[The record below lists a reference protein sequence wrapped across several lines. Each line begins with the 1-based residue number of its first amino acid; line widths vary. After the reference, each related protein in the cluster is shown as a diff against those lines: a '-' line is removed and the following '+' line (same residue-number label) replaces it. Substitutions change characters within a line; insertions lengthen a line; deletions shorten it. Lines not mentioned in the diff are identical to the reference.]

1 MVVVHF
7 FENKSIVLTQ
17 LRSDIPTMDEN
28 IKIKGRKGIIIS
40 VKKLE
45 ENIAHAQV
53 VFEKV
58 KQTQQIQKDSKK
70 KKR

>member
-17 LRSDIPTMDEN
+17 LRSDIPAVDEN

-45 ENIAHAQV
+45 ENTAHAQI

-58 KQTQQIQKDSKK
+58 KQTQQIQRDSKK